1 MESFIFEVCI
11 DSTASALA
19 AQGGGAQRVELCD
32 NLIEGGTTPSI
43 GMVKAVCSRLRIPV
57 HVLLRPRGGDFCYSE
72 DEMEVME
79 LDIDAI
85 KAAGAAGVVLGV
97 LSPNGSVDMDRTRRL
112 VTRARPMSVT
122 FHRAIDV
129 AADASAALAACV
141 QLGIDRVL
149 SSGQASSAPSPRGKR
164 GLCNLVEAARHQHGG
179 QISIIGAAG
188 VTEGNVAELV
198 RDTGLTEV
206 HASTGRVARQ
216 GQMRYRPRDP
226 IFMGGEKRN
235 IADDPAD
242 REGTIGTEFALKEVQ
257 AERVRQ
263 YVDILR
269 DACRQSGAEPAE
281 AEAVPP
287 PSLKKQKR

>member
-141 QLGIDRVL
+141 REEAWEEAVRLYEQQLKTD
-149 SSGQASSAPSPRGKR
+149 AAPPDGTT
-164 GLCNLVEAARHQHGG
+164 LALAARAVAAQGEWERG
-179 QISIIGAAG
+179 CKLLAASRAAG
-188 VTEGNVAELV
+188 W
-198 RDTGLTEV
+198 
-206 HASTGRVARQ
+206 ASTWR
-216 GQMRYRPRDP
+216 
-226 IFMGGEKRN
+226 
-235 IADDPAD
+235 
-242 REGTIGTEFALKEVQ
+242 
-257 AERVRQ
+257 
-263 YVDILR
+263 
-269 DACRQSGAEPAE
+269 
-281 AEAVPP
+281 
-287 PSLKKQKR
+287 